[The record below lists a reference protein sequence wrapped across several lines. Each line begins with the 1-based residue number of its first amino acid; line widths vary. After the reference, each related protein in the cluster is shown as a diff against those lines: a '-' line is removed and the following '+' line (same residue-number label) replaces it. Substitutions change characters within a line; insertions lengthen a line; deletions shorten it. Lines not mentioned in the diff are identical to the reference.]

1 MPDQPLTPDRRTLE
15 IDPAEIDTPPR
26 ASFVELGVVS
36 CFSFLRG
43 ASDAVDLAMAA
54 RAAGYDAIGI
64 ADANSMAGVVRMH
77 TEAKTLKLR
86 PVIGCR
92 IETVEGLAFLAYPR
106 DRAAYGRLCKLIS
119 AGRMQTLD
127 GEWQTKGECAIN
139 LKMLAAHGEDVQLI
153 LLPPRDLDAVFAIEV
168 ESNVVPLRDADEQG
182 GKMMRLTAPFP
193 ELLPHL
199 TDQFP
204 TLRHL
209 AGSHLHTGD
218 DIARIDRL
226 DALARAHGLT
236 LLATNDVHYAG
247 PEKRPLQDVMTAI
260 RHKTTVAR
268 AGHLLHGN
276 GERYL
281 KPPHIM
287 EKLFE
292 RWPHAITAAR
302 EVADACRFSLDE
314 LRYEYPEEIYP
325 GGMEPQEYLESA
337 TWEGAKWRYPNGLP
351 DSVREILHK
360 ELALIGK
367 MDLARYFLTIK
378 DIVDFAREKVN
389 PPILCQG
396 RGSAANSAV
405 CFCLGITSVDPA
417 HHQLLFD
424 RFISEDRKEP
434 PDIDVDFEHE
444 RREEVI
450 QYLYRK
456 YGRHR
461 AGLTATVIHYR
472 PRMAI
477 REVGKAMGLS
487 EDVTSTLAKTVWG
500 GWGREIG
507 EAHVAET
514 GMDITD
520 PHLKRVLALT
530 RQMIGMPRHLS
541 QHVGGFILT
550 EGALTETV
558 PIGNGAMPERSF
570 IEWDKDDIEA
580 LGILKVDVLALGML
594 TCIKKCL
601 DLLEDHHDHPLELA
615 TVPREDP
622 ETYAMLR
629 KGDSLGVFQVESRAQ
644 MNMLPRLRPREFYD
658 LVIQVAIVRP
668 GPIQGD
674 MVHPYLKRRRGAE
687 QVQIPAPSPEHGP
700 PDELSSI
707 LERTLGVPIFQEQ
720 AMKIALDAAKFSSLE
735 ANRLRKAMATFRSR
749 GMVDELQDMMVE
761 RMVKRGYD
769 RDFAQRCFNQIRGFG
784 EYGFPESHA
793 ASFAHLVYVSSWL
806 KCHFPAAFGCALL
819 NSQPMGFYAPAQIVR
834 DAAEHGVAVRSA
846 DVNCSD
852 WDCTLEDMREE
863 VFFAQRRRGRRGTDR
878 AEGAFPATIQEDD
891 AVEEGMRLRRR
902 CETSAS
908 LRDNQSTDFVVS
920 HGCPREQNPDK
931 GRQDRHLSLRLG
943 LRQIDGL
950 PEHIAARLIAERAE
964 NGPYADVRELQ
975 DRAGL
980 SPAHIERLASA
991 DAFTSLGLP
1000 RRQALW
1006 DARSLVAGPDL
1017 PLFRAAAERDE
1028 GAEKRAVQLPHM
1040 PLSEEVVADY
1050 QTTRLSLKAHP
1061 MAFLRPDLAERG
1073 FVRACDL
1080 RDRKFR
1086 SMVQVA
1092 GVVLIRQQ
1100 PGSAKG
1106 VCFITLE
1113 DETGVINLV
1122 VWPDLKEKQ
1131 RKVVMGARLIEVRGR
1146 VEYDDEV
1153 IHVIA
1158 HHMTDAT
1165 HRLHAL
1171 SDDMLEAP
1179 LARADHVTSPLPSKF
1194 GPRKEA
1200 DIPPEGDT
1208 EKARPIEPWE
1218 PPPANNR
1225 ECGNHTN
1232 GGRGHPRNARIIPKS
1247 RDFH

>member
-1 MPDQPLTPDRRTLE
+1 MPENDLQPPKRTIE
-15 IDPAEIDTPPR
+15 IDPTSIDAPPR
-26 ASFVELGVVS
+26 APFVELGLVS

-43 ASDAVDLAMAA
+43 ASDAVDLAMTA
-54 RAAGYDAIGI
+54 RALGYDAIGI
-64 ADANSMAGVVRMH
+64 ADANSMAGVVRIH
-77 TEAKTLKLR
+77 TEATTLKLR
-86 PVIGCR
+86 PVIGTR
-92 IETVEGLAFLAYPR
+92 IETVEGFAFLAYPQDR
-106 DRAAYGRLCKLIS
+106 DAYGRLCRLIS
-119 AGRMQTLD
+119 AGRMSTLD
-127 GEWQTKGECAIN
+127 GEWQEKGACDISLA
-139 LKMLAAHGEDVQLI
+139 MLAEHSEGVQLI
-153 LLPPRDLDAVFAIEV
+153 LLPPDDLEARFTITIP
-168 ESNVVPLRDADEQG
+168 SNVVPFPETDAHRFREDAEVS
-182 GKMMRLTAPFP
+182 APFP
-193 ELLPHL
+193 DLLPHL
-199 TDQFP
+199 ASQLT
-204 TLRHL
+204 TLRHIAASYL
-209 AGSHLHTGD
+209 YSGD
-218 DIARIDRL
+218 DVARIDRL
-226 DALARAHGLT
+226 DALARANSLG
-236 LLATNDVHYAG
+236 LLATNDVHYHA
-247 PEKRPLQDVMTAI
+247 PERRPLHDVMSAI
-260 RHKTTVAR
+260 RHKTTVAD
-268 AGHLLHGN
+268 AGYLLHPN
-276 GERYL
+276 AERHL
-281 KPPHIM
+281 KPPEEMQH
-287 EKLFE
+287 LFA
-292 RWPHAITAAR
+292 RWPHAIRAAR
-302 EVADACRFSLDE
+302 EVADACTFSLDE

-325 GGMEPQEYLESA
+325 EGMTPQQYLESE
-337 TWEGAKWRYPNGLP
+337 TWKGADHRYPGGVP
-351 DSVREILHK
+351 DSVGQTLER
-360 ELALIGK
+360 ELALIAK
-367 MDLARYFLTIK
+367 LDLARYFLTIK
-378 DIVDFAREKVN
+378 DIVDFARQVD

-405 CFCLGITSVDPA
+405 CYCLEITSVDPA
-417 HHQLLFD
+417 KHQLLFD
-424 RFISEDRKEP
+424 RFISEERREP

-450 QYLYRK
+450 QYIYRK

-487 EDVTSTLAKTVWG
+487 EDVTSALARTVWG

-514 GMDITD
+514 GMDLSD
-520 PHLKRVLALT
+520 PHLRRVLKLT
-530 RQMIGMPRHLS
+530 QQMIGMPRHLS

-601 DLLEDHHDHPLELA
+601 DLLEDHHGQALTLA

-644 MNMLPRLRPREFYD
+644 MNMLPRLRPCEFYD

-687 QVQIPAPSPEHGP
+687 EVVIPAPSPEHGP

-720 AMKIALDAAKFSSLE
+720 AMKIALDAAKFSSAE

-749 GMVDELQDMMVE
+749 GMVDELQDMMVG
-761 RMVKRGYD
+761 RMVTRGYD
-769 RDFAQRCFNQIRGFG
+769 PDFAERCFNQIRGFG

-806 KCHFPAAFGCALL
+806 KCHFPAAFACALL

-834 DAAEHGVAVRSA
+834 DAREHGVEVLPT
-846 DVNCSD
+846 DVNASM
-852 WDCTLEDMREE
+852 WDCTLEESAKPPAPSTLPPGAYRDTIRVEGWRER
-863 VFFAQRRRGRRGTDR
+863 AATDS
-878 AEGAFPATIQEDD
+878 ESIG
-891 AVEEGMRLRRR
+891 GMAPERK
-902 CETSAS
+902 
-908 LRDNQSTDFVVS
+908 
-920 HGCPREQNPDK
+920 RENIA
-931 GRQDRHLSLRLG
+931 LRLG

-950 PEHIAARLIAERAE
+950 PEHVAAALVAERSE
-964 NGPYADVRELQ
+964 NGPYRDVAELR

-991 DAFTSLGLP
+991 DCFNSLDLS

-1006 DARSLVAGPDL
+1006 DARSLIGVPDL
-1017 PLFRAAAERDE
+1017 PLFKAAAERDE
-1028 GAEKRAVQLPHM
+1028 GAEKAQTRLPQM

-1061 MAFLRPDLAERG
+1061 MAFLRASLAERG

-1092 GVVLIRQQ
+1092 GVVLIRQR

-1113 DETGVINLV
+1113 DETGVVNLV

-1131 RKVVMGARLIEVRGR
+1131 RRVVMGARLMEVRGR

-1165 HRLHAL
+1165 EALHAL
-1171 SDDMLEAP
+1171 SDDLLNAP
-1179 LARADHVTSPLPSKF
+1179 VARADHVNSPLPSSHGKP
-1194 GPRKEA
+1194 GERPALRPRDLIDEL
-1200 DIPPEGDT
+1200 PNT
-1208 EKARPIEPWE
+1208 R
-1218 PPPANNR
+1218 
-1225 ECGNHTN
+1225 T
-1232 GGRGHPRNARIIPKS
+1232 HPRNVRILPKS

>member
-1 MPDQPLTPDRRTLE
+1 MPDQPLTPDKRTLE
-15 IDPAEIDTPPR
+15 IDPELIDAPPR

-43 ASDAVDLAMAA
+43 ASDAVDLAITA
-54 RAAGYDAIGI
+54 REAGYDAIGI
-64 ADANSMAGVVRMH
+64 ADANSMAGVVRIH

-119 AGRMQTLD
+119 AGRMRTLE
-127 GEWQTKGECAIN
+127 GEWQAKGECAIS
-139 LKMLAAHGEDVQLI
+139 LPMLAGHSRDVQLI
-153 LLPPRDLDAVFAIEV
+153 LLPPRDLDAEFTIEV
-168 ESNVVPLRDADEQG
+168 ESNVIAFPAAENGLDTPRETS
-182 GKMMRLTAPFP
+182 LLNAPFP
-193 ELLPHL
+193 NLLKHL
-199 TDQFP
+199 TAQFP

-209 AGSHLHTGD
+209 AASHLHTGD
-218 DIARIDRL
+218 DVARIDRL
-226 DALARAHGLT
+226 DAMARAHDLS
-236 LLATNDVHYAG
+236 LLATNDVHYHA
-247 PEKRPLQDVMTAI
+247 PERRPLQDVMTAI
-260 RHKTTVAR
+260 RHKTTVAN
-268 AGHLLHGN
+268 AGHFLHGN
-276 GERYL
+276 AERYL

-302 EVADACRFSLDE
+302 DVADACTFSLDE

-325 GGMEPQEYLESA
+325 GGMEPQDYLESA

-351 DSVREILHK
+351 ESVEQTLHK

-378 DIVDFAREKVN
+378 DIVDFARTRVD

-500 GWGREIG
+500 GWGKEIG
-507 EAHVAET
+507 EGHVAET
-514 GMDITD
+514 GMDIAD

-558 PIGNGAMPERSF
+558 PIGNGAMPDRSF

-601 DLLEDHHDHPLELA
+601 DLLEHHHERPLELA

-687 QVQIPAPSPEHGP
+687 QVQIPAPSAEHGP

-720 AMKIALDAAKFSSLE
+720 AMKIALDAAQFSSKE

-761 RMVKRGYD
+761 RMVMRGYD

-834 DAAEHGVAVRSA
+834 DAAEHGVEIRAA
-846 DVNCSD
+846 DVNLSQ
-852 WDCTLEDMREE
+852 WDCTLEVVEGDEH
-863 VFFAQRRRGRRGTDR
+863 AAGQQDTGPHDRGR
-878 AEGAFPATIQEDD
+878 
-891 AVEEGMRLRRR
+891 L
-902 CETSAS
+902 
-908 LRDNQSTDFVVS
+908 
-920 HGCPREQNPDK
+920 
-931 GRQDRHLSLRLG
+931 DRHIALRLG

-950 PEHIAARLIAERAE
+950 PEHIAARLIAERSE
-964 NGPYADVRELQ
+964 RGPYADVRSLR
-975 DRAGL
+975 DRAGIG
-980 SPAHIERLASA
+980 PGHVERLASA
-991 DAFTSLGLP
+991 DAFGSLGLP

-1017 PLFRAAAERDE
+1017 PLFRAAEERDE
-1028 GAEKRAVQLPHM
+1028 GAEKRMTRLPHM

-1061 MAFLRPDLAERG
+1061 MAFLRAGLAERG

-1086 SMVQVA
+1086 SMVQVS
-1092 GVVLIRQQ
+1092 GVVLIRQR

-1131 RKVVMGARLIEVRGR
+1131 RKVVMGARLMEVRGR

-1165 HRLHAL
+1165 QNLHQL
-1171 SDDMLEAP
+1171 SDDMLNAP
-1179 LARADHVTSPLPSKF
+1179 VARADHVTSPLPSKF
-1194 GPRKEA
+1194 GPRE
-1200 DIPPEGDT
+1200 DLREGDDDPYRAPAS
-1208 EKARPIEPWE
+1208 EKITPVEPWE
-1218 PPPANNR
+1218 PPPAGNR
-1225 ECGNHTN
+1225 ECGNH
-1232 GGRGHPRNARIIPKS
+1232 GGHPRNVRIIPKS